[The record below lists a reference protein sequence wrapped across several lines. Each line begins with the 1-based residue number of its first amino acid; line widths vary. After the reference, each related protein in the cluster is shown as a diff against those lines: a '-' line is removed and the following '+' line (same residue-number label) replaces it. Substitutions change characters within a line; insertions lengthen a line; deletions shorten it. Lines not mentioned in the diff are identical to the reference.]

1 MLCNSSVGAEMSSPY
16 RSEAVAAN
24 ESSDR
29 LDELLPVTSLRL
41 WLLAVAAVVLIAAAI
56 AYTAITPRNVTVTG
70 QGRVVGD
77 GGIGLVTSTADGQFG
92 SFVVA
97 DGSRVKAGQKVAEV
111 ITAAGPVPQFTQVD
125 GTLLGYLPSPG
136 APVKVGTWLSQ
147 VTLKVDDGTVGLI
160 MVLPEE
166 SSKVVEGQP
175 VRVSV
180 IGGPTLQ
187 GRIGPD
193 RSPALSAPRIQEG
206 MGTLDPP
213 TGPRV
218 AIEVLFDEPA
228 PPGYEF
234 NGVIL
239 VSERTLLGQLL
250 GLG

>member
-1 MLCNSSVGAEMSSPY
+1 M
-16 RSEAVAAN
+16 
-24 ESSDR
+24 
-29 LDELLPVTSLRL
+29 
-41 WLLAVAAVVLIAAAI
+41 
-56 AYTAITPRNVTVTG
+56 
-70 QGRVVGD
+70 
-77 GGIGLVTSTADGQFG
+77 
-92 SFVVA
+92 
-97 DGSRVKAGQKVAEV
+97 
-111 ITAAGPVPQFTQVD
+111 
-125 GTLLGYLPSPG
+125 
-136 APVKVGTWLSQ
+136 KVGTWLSQ
-147 VTLKVDDGTVGLI
+147 VTLKVDDGRVGLI

-166 SSKVVEGQP
+166 SGKVVEGQP
-175 VRVSV
+175 VKVSV

-193 RSPALSAPRIQEG
+193 RSPALSAARIQEG

-234 NGVIL
+234 TGVIL